1 MAHVNDFEYGEDVGV
16 SGKSKRRF
24 SKEANIQY
32 TFDSAEEL
40 IKDTSELSAILKHH
54 IEHQRPRLNVLDDYY
69 IGENTTISVANR
81 RKEDDK
87 ADHRAKHNY
96 AKYVSNFMQGFLAGV
111 PIAVQHKDKSTQE
124 KIDDINETIEH
135 AALNADIVLDL
146 SIYGRAY
153 ELLHRNKKDQNMVYL
168 SSPLETFLIY
178 DNTIEKNIIAGV
190 RYFSVGYDEGQK
202 IRVLLYTD
210 KRIYTYH
217 TSNMGDY
224 NLTLEEEKEHPF
236 SEVPIN
242 EHSNNRFRQG
252 DFENVLDLIDLYDAA
267 QSDTA
272 NYMTDLNDAMLKI
285 VGNLELSPEEA
296 KKMKQSNIIFL
307 KPEQNADGKEGSVD
321 ADYIYKQYDVGGS
334 EAYKTRLEDD
344 IHKFTNTP
352 NMNESKVGQR
362 STTPE
367 SGEAWKYKLFGLE
380 QIRINKERLLKRS
393 LNRRYKLIN
402 NVMHLA
408 SEAGS
413 GEFEG
418 LTYKFTPN
426 LPKSTKEAVDMF
438 NALGGELSQETKLKV
453 IPMIV
458 ENPEDE
464 QKRIEAERAK
474 RRQSQSSDYMEN

>member
-1 MAHVNDFEYGEDVGV
+1 MAHVNDFEFGEDTAG
-16 SGKSKRRF
+16 STGKKRRF

-32 TFDSAEEL
+32 TFESDEEL
-40 IKDTSELSAILKHH
+40 IKDSSELSSILKHH
-54 IEHQRPRLNVLDDYY
+54 IENQRPRLNVLDDYY
-69 IGENTTISVANR
+69 IGENTTISAANR
-81 RKEDDK
+81 RKEEDK

-96 AKYVSNFMQGFLAGV
+96 AKYVSNFMQGFLVGV
-111 PIAVQHKDKSTQE
+111 PIAVHHKDKTTQE

-146 SIYGRAY
+146 SIYGRAF
-153 ELLHRNKKDQNMVYL
+153 ELIHRNQQDQTKVYL

-190 RYFSVGYDEGQK
+190 RYFNVGYGDSQK
-202 IRVLLYTD
+202 IKVLFYTD
-210 KRIYTYH
+210 KRIYTYY

-224 NLTLEEEKEHPF
+224 NLNLEGDTEHPF
-236 SEVPIN
+236 NEVPIN

-252 DFENVLDLIDLYDAA
+252 DFENVLDLIDLYDAG

-285 VGNLELSPEEA
+285 LGNVELDAAEA
-296 KKMKQSNIIFL
+296 KEMKQANIIFL
-307 KPEQNADGKEGSVD
+307 KPTQNADGAEGRVE
-321 ADYIYKQYDVGGS
+321 ADYIYKQYDVSGS
-334 EAYKTRLEDD
+334 EAYKGRLQTD

-352 NMNESKVGQR
+352 DLNDENFSGQQ
-362 STTPE
+362 T
-367 SGEAWKYKLFGLE
+367 GEAMKYKLFGLE

-408 SEAGS
+408 SEAGK

-438 NALGGELSQETKLKV
+438 NALGGELSQETKLKT

-458 ENPEDE
+458 ENPEEE
-464 QKRIEAERAK
+464 QKRIEAERSQ
-474 RRQSQSSDYMEN
+474 RRESMSSDYMEN

>member
-1 MAHVNDFEYGEDVGV
+1 MSYVNDFEYGEDVGG
-16 SGKSKRRF
+16 SSKSKRRF

-32 TFDSAEEL
+32 TFDSADEL
-40 IKDTSELSAILKHH
+40 IKESSELSAILKHH

-69 IGENTTISVANR
+69 IGENTTISAANR
-81 RKEDDK
+81 RKEEDK

-96 AKYVSNFMQGFLAGV
+96 AKYVSNFMQGFLVGV
-111 PIAVQHKDKSTQE
+111 PIAVQHKDKSAQD
-124 KIDDINETIEH
+124 KIDDINETIED

-153 ELLHRNKKDQNMVYL
+153 ELAHRNQQDQTKVYL

-190 RYFSVGYDEGQK
+190 RYFNVGYGDSHK
-202 IRVLLYTD
+202 IKVLFYTE
-210 KRIYTYH
+210 KRIYTYY

-224 NLTLEEEKEHPF
+224 NLTLDGETEHPF
-236 SEVPIN
+236 NEVPIN

-252 DFENVLDLIDLYDAA
+252 DFENVLDLIDLYDAG

-296 KKMKQSNIIFL
+296 KKMKQANIIFL

-321 ADYIYKQYDVGGS
+321 ADYIYKQYDVSGS
-334 EAYKTRLEDD
+334 EAYKGRLQTD

-352 NMNESKVGQR
+352 DLNDENFSGQQ
-362 STTPE
+362 T
-367 SGEAWKYKLFGLE
+367 GEAMKYKLFGLE

-408 SEAGS
+408 SEAGK

-426 LPKSTKEAVDMF
+426 LPKSTKEAVEMF
-438 NALGGELSQETKLKV
+438 NVLGGELSQETKLKT

-458 ENPEDE
+458 ENPEEE
-464 QKRIEAERAK
+464 QKRIEAERAQQ
-474 RRQSQSSDYMEN
+474 RQSMSSDYMEN

>member
-1 MAHVNDFEYGEDVGV
+1 MAYVNDFEYGEDVGV
-16 SGKSKRRF
+16 SGKRKRRF

-40 IKDTSELSAILKHH
+40 IKDSSELSAILKHH
-54 IEHQRPRLNVLDDYY
+54 IEHQRPRLDVLDDYY
-69 IGENTTISVANR
+69 IGENTTISAANR
-81 RKEDDK
+81 RKEEDK

-96 AKYVSNFMQGFLAGV
+96 AKYVSNFMQGFLVGV
-111 PIAVQHKDKSTQE
+111 PIGVQHKDKSTQE

-153 ELLHRNKKDQNMVYL
+153 ELAHRNQQDQTKVYL

-190 RYFSVGYDEGQK
+190 RYFNVGNGDSQK
-202 IRVLLYTD
+202 IKVLFYTD
-210 KRIYTYH
+210 KRIYTYY

-224 NLTLEEEKEHPF
+224 NLKLEGDTEHPF
-236 SEVPIN
+236 NEVPIN

-285 VGNLELSPEEA
+285 LGNVELDATEA
-296 KKMKQSNIIFL
+296 KKMKEANIIFL
-307 KPEQNADGKEGSVD
+307 KPTQNADGTEGRVE
-321 ADYIYKQYDVGGS
+321 ADYIYKQYDVSGS
-334 EAYKTRLEDD
+334 EAYKGRLQTD

-352 NMNESKVGQR
+352 DLNDENFAGQQ
-362 STTPE
+362 T
-367 SGEAWKYKLFGLE
+367 GEAMKYKLFGLE
-380 QIRINKERLLKRS
+380 QIRVNKERLLKRS

-408 SEAGS
+408 SEAGK

-438 NALGGELSQETKLKV
+438 NALGGELSQETKLKTL
-453 IPMIV
+453 PMIV
-458 ENPEDE
+458 ENPEE
-464 QKRIEAERAK
+464 ELKRIESERAQQ
-474 RRQSQSSDYMEN
+474 RQSTSSNYMEN

>member
-1 MAHVNDFEYGEDVGV
+1 MNHVNNFELGEST
-16 SGKSKRRF
+16 SGKTGRKRRF

-32 TFDSAEEL
+32 TFESAEWL
-40 IKDTSELSAILKHH
+40 VQDTRELSAMLKHH
-54 IEHQRPRLNVLDDYY
+54 IEHQRPRLTVLDDYY
-69 IGENTTISVANR
+69 LGENTTISAANR

-96 AKYVSNFMQGFLAGV
+96 AKYVSNFMQGFFVGV
-111 PIAVQHKDKSTQE
+111 PVSVRHKDTSTQE
-124 KIDDINETIEH
+124 KINAINETIED

-153 ELLHRNKKDQNMVYL
+153 ELIHRNQQDQTKVYL

-178 DNTIEKNIIAGV
+178 DTTIEKNVIAAV
-190 RYFSVGYDEGQK
+190 RYFSVGYGGQRK
-202 IRVLLYTD
+202 IKVILYTD
-210 KRIYTYH
+210 KKIYTYF

-224 NLTLEEEKEHPF
+224 NLKLESDVDHPF
-236 SEVPIN
+236 AEVPIN

-285 VGNLELSPEEA
+285 LGNVELDAGEA
-296 KKMKQSNIIFL
+296 KKMKEANIIFL
-307 KPEQNADGKEGSVD
+307 KPTQNADGAEGRVE
-321 ADYIYKQYDVGGS
+321 ADYIYKQYDVSGS
-334 EAYKTRLEDD
+334 EAYKGRLQTD

-352 NMNESKVGQR
+352 DLNDENFAGQQ
-362 STTPE
+362 T
-367 SGEAWKYKLFGLE
+367 GEAMKYKLFGLE
-380 QIRINKERLLKRS
+380 QIRINKERLFKRS

-408 SEAGS
+408 SEAGN

-438 NALGGELSQETKLKV
+438 NALGGELSQETKLKI

-458 ENPEDE
+458 ENPEE
-464 QKRIEAERAK
+464 EEKRITSERAK
-474 RRQSQSSDYMEN
+474 QRQSMSSEYMRN

>member
-1 MAHVNDFEYGEDVGV
+1 MAYANEFEHGEDVSV
-16 SGKSKRRF
+16 SGKPKRRF

-32 TFDSAEEL
+32 TFDSAEGL

-54 IEHQRPRLNVLDDYY
+54 IEHQRPRLDVLDDYY
-69 IGENTTISVANR
+69 VGENTTISAANR

-96 AKYVSNFMQGFLAGV
+96 AKYVSNFMQGFLVGV
-111 PIAVQHKDKSTQE
+111 PIAVQHKDKTTQE

-153 ELLHRNKKDQNMVYL
+153 ELLHRNQQDQNMVYL

-224 NLTLEEEKEHPF
+224 SLTLEGDREHPF
-236 SEVPIN
+236 NEVPIN

-252 DFENVLDLIDLYDAA
+252 DFENVLDLIDLYDAG

-285 VGNLELSPEEA
+285 LGNVELDATEA
-296 KKMKQSNIIFL
+296 KKMKQANIIFL
-307 KPEQNADGKEGSVD
+307 KPTQSADGTESKVD
-321 ADYIYKQYDVGGS
+321 AGYIYKQYDVAGS
-334 EAYKTRLEDD
+334 EAYKGRLQTD

-352 NMNESKVGQR
+352 DLNDENFSGQQ
-362 STTPE
+362 
-367 SGEAWKYKLFGLE
+367 SGEAMKYKLFGLE

-402 NVMHLA
+402 NVMQLA
-408 SEAGS
+408 SEAGT

-438 NALGGELSQETKLKV
+438 NALGGELSLETKLKV

-464 QKRIEAERAK
+464 QKRIETERAQQ
-474 RRQSQSSDYMEN
+474 RQARSTDYMEN

>member
-1 MAHVNDFEYGEDVGV
+1 MSYVNDFEYGEDVGG
-16 SGKSKRRF
+16 SSKSKRRF

-32 TFDSAEEL
+32 TFDSADEL
-40 IKDTSELSAILKHH
+40 IKESSELSAILKHH

-69 IGENTTISVANR
+69 IGENTTISAANR
-81 RKEDDK
+81 RKEEDK

-96 AKYVSNFMQGFLAGV
+96 AKYVSNFMQGFLVGV
-111 PIAVQHKDKSTQE
+111 PIAVQHKDKSAQD
-124 KIDDINETIEH
+124 KIDDINETIED

-153 ELLHRNKKDQNMVYL
+153 ELAHRNQQDQTKVYL

-190 RYFSVGYDEGQK
+190 RYFNVGYGDSHK
-202 IRVLLYTD
+202 IKVLFYTE
-210 KRIYTYH
+210 KRIYTYY

-224 NLTLEEEKEHPF
+224 NLTLDGETEHPF
-236 SEVPIN
+236 NEVPIN

-252 DFENVLDLIDLYDAA
+252 DFENVLDLIDLYDAG

-296 KKMKQSNIIFL
+296 KKMKQANIIFL

-321 ADYIYKQYDVGGS
+321 ADYIYKQYDVSGS
-334 EAYKTRLEDD
+334 EAYKGRLQTD

-352 NMNESKVGQR
+352 DLNDENFSGQQ
-362 STTPE
+362 T
-367 SGEAWKYKLFGLE
+367 GEAMKYKLFGLE

-408 SEAGS
+408 SEAGK

-438 NALGGELSQETKLKV
+438 NALGGELSQETKLKT

-458 ENPEDE
+458 ENPEEE
-464 QKRIEAERAK
+464 QKRIEAERAQQ
-474 RRQSQSSDYMEN
+474 RQSMSSDYMEN

>member
-1 MAHVNDFEYGEDVGV
+1 MAHVNDFEYGEDVAR
-16 SGKSKRRF
+16 SGKMKRRF

-32 TFDSAEEL
+32 TFDSADEL
-40 IKDTSELSAILKHH
+40 IKDSSELSAILKHH

-69 IGENTTISVANR
+69 LGENTTISAANR
-81 RKEDDK
+81 RKEEDK

-96 AKYVSNFMQGFLAGV
+96 AKYVSNFMQGFLVGI
-111 PIAVQHKDKSTQE
+111 PIAVQHKDKTTQE
-124 KIDDINETIEH
+124 KVDDINETIED

-153 ELLHRNKKDQNMVYL
+153 ELAHRNQHDQTKVYL

-178 DNTIEKNIIAGV
+178 DNTIEKNIIAAV
-190 RYFSVGYDEGQK
+190 RYFSVGYGDSQK
-202 IRVLLYTD
+202 IKVLFYTD
-210 KRIYTYH
+210 KRIYTYY

-224 NLTLEEEKEHPF
+224 NLKLEGDTEHPF
-236 SEVPIN
+236 NEVPIN

-252 DFENVLDLIDLYDAA
+252 DFENVLDLIDLYDAG

-296 KKMKQSNIIFL
+296 KKMKQANIIFL
-307 KPEQNADGKEGSVD
+307 KPAADNAEGKEGKVD
-321 ADYIYKQYDVGGS
+321 ADYIYKQYDVAGS
-334 EAYKTRLEDD
+334 EAYKGRLQTD

-352 NMNESKVGQR
+352 DLNDENFSGQQ
-362 STTPE
+362 
-367 SGEAWKYKLFGLE
+367 SGEAMKYKLFGLE

-408 SEAGS
+408 SEAAK

-438 NALGGELSQETKLKV
+438 NALGGELSQETKLKT

-458 ENPEDE
+458 ESPEE
-464 QKRIEAERAK
+464 ELKQIESERAQQ
-474 RRQSQSSDYMEN
+474 RQLMSSNYMEN

>member
-1 MAHVNDFEYGEDVGV
+1 MAYVNDFEYGEDVGV
-16 SGKSKRRF
+16 SGKRKRRF

-40 IKDTSELSAILKHH
+40 IKDSSELSAMLKHH

-69 IGENTTISVANR
+69 IGENTTISAANR
-81 RKEDDK
+81 RKEEDK

-96 AKYVSNFMQGFLAGV
+96 AKYVSNFMQGFLVGV

-153 ELLHRNKKDQNMVYL
+153 ELAHRNQQDQTKVYL

-190 RYFSVGYDEGQK
+190 RYFNVGYGDSQK
-202 IRVLLYTD
+202 IKVLFYTD
-210 KRIYTYH
+210 KRIYTYY

-224 NLTLEEEKEHPF
+224 NLKLEGDTEHPF
-236 SEVPIN
+236 NEVPIN

-252 DFENVLDLIDLYDAA
+252 DFENVLDLIDLYDAG

-296 KKMKQSNIIFL
+296 KKMKQANIIFL

-321 ADYIYKQYDVGGS
+321 ADYIYKKYDVSGS
-334 EAYKTRLEDD
+334 EAYKGRLQTD

-352 NMNESKVGQR
+352 DLNDENFAGQQ
-362 STTPE
+362 T
-367 SGEAWKYKLFGLE
+367 GEAMKYKLFGLE

-408 SEAGS
+408 SEAGK

-426 LPKSTKEAVDMF
+426 LPKSTKEAVEMF
-438 NALGGELSQETKLKV
+438 NVLGGELSQETKLKT

-458 ENPEDE
+458 ENPEEE
-464 QKRIEAERAK
+464 QKRIEVERAQQ
-474 RRQSQSSDYMEN
+474 RQSMSSDYMEN